1 MLAILLLT
9 FGFATRFFIHTPNFT
24 PVIAL
29 ALFGGVYLNRKYAL
43 LLPLCLMAI
52 SDIVIGMHNV
62 VFFTWGSIVAI
73 SLLGTWL
80 KSRNNWVNIASTNLL
95 GAILFFV
102 VTNFGVWAM
111 GWYPPTLAGLA
122 DCFWLAIPFF
132 RTTLLS
138 TAIYSVILFGLYEL
152 AAYRVKDTRL
162 ARVLLTS

>member
-9 FGFATRFFIHTPNFT
+9 FGFATRLFIHTPNFT

-29 ALFGGVYLNRKYAL
+29 ALFGGVYLNKKYAL
-43 LLPLCLMAI
+43 ILPLALMAI
-52 SDIVIGMHNV
+52 SDIAIGMHNV

-73 SLLGTWL
+73 ALLGMWL
-80 KSRNNWVNIASTNLL
+80 KNRKNWANIASTNLI
-95 GAILFFV
+95 GAVLFFI

-111 GWYPPTLAGLA
+111 GWYPLTLAGLA
-122 DCFWLAIPFF
+122 DCFWMAIPFF

-138 TAIYSVILFGLYEL
+138 TAVYSVILFGLYEL

-162 ARVLLTS
+162 ARVLLTN